1 MYSSFVK
8 LSLKFP
14 VLFLR
19 SMWCLSDHE
28 IALVLA
34 LVRRSVAVDP
44 KSRTWVGQHVQVRS
58 RKRLI
63 DWSGTLPVPTTFT
76 YVDSYRRW
84 NPGNKKLLHSL
95 ALVCKQEL
103 LFEVPK

>member
-1 MYSSFVK
+1 
-8 LSLKFP
+8 
-14 VLFLR
+14 
-19 SMWCLSDHE
+19 MWCLSDHD

-63 DWSGTLPVPTTFT
+63 GWTGTLPVPTTFT

>member
-1 MYSSFVK
+1 
-8 LSLKFP
+8 
-14 VLFLR
+14 
-19 SMWCLSDHE
+19 MWFLSDHD

-34 LVRRSVAVDP
+34 LVRRSVADDP

-58 RKRLI
+58 RKRLR
-63 DWSGTLPVPTTFT
+63 DWTGTLPVPVTFT

-84 NPGNKKLLHSL
+84 NPGNKKLLHSI

-103 LFEVPK
+103 LFKVPK

>member
-1 MYSSFVK
+1 MYYSFVK
-8 LSLKFP
+8 SSLKFP

-63 DWSGTLPVPTTFT
+63 GWTGTLPVPTTFT